1 MIKAIRLL
9 VLICLIVLAGVGIG
23 MSGGIPIPTSNK
35 RQETLEVNDE
45 LMEPKTEAS
54 NLKLTNTE

>member
-45 LMEPKTEAS
+45 LMESKTEAS